1 MEKVLLIRSSSDGAN
16 KPAISIVQKTFTTFS
31 NCSSEKVN
39 KMILKS
45 PSKSC
50 SCDPIP
56 ATLLKDNIQELLPFL
71 TLICNISLSTGV
83 LPVSQKRAIITPI
96 LKKPGTDP
104 SVAANYRLIS
114 NLSFISKVI
123 ERTVAF
129 QLTAYLDNNDFWP
142 LTQSTYRYGHST
154 DTTLIRIISDI
165 FEAYDTS
172 KVTLIALLDLSAAFD
187 CMDQVILLECL
198 RITYGIDGLSL
209 T

>member
-1 MEKVLLIRSSSDGAN
+1 
-16 KPAISIVQKTFTTFS
+16 
-31 NCSSEKVN
+31 
-39 KMILKS
+39 MILKS